1 MRLPETVAEFKTSD
15 DRLVVLRALRKTDLD
30 AVVRFANT
38 LVREKKTNRELGVV
52 SFDKRLTRKEER
64 NFLRVITEGV
74 RKGEVVSLGAFAEAK
89 MVGHCD
95 VRRRKSGDFRHA
107 GTLGMVILQGY
118 RGVGIG
124 ERLMIEVLRQ
134 ALRKGI
140 WLVELTVFATNE
152 KAIHLYE
159 KGGFRKV
166 GVVPNKFLRDG
177 RHVDEVV
184 MYADLRGSDKSDST
198 VRGRT

>member
-1 MRLPETVAEFKTSD
+1 MRPPGAVAEFRTSD
-15 DRLVVLRALRKTDLD
+15 DRLVILRALRKTDLD

-52 SFDKRLTRKEER
+52 SFDKRLTRKDER
-64 NFLRVITEGV
+64 DFLKVRVEGA

-95 VRRRKSGDFRHA
+95 VRRWKPGDLRHA
-107 GTLGMVILQGY
+107 GTLGIVILQGY

-124 ERLMIEVLRQ
+124 ERLMTEVLRQ

-140 WLVELTVFATNE
+140 WLVELTVFAINE

-159 KGGFRKV
+159 KVGFRKV

-177 RHVDEVV
+177 RHLDEVV
-184 MYADLRGSDKSDST
+184 MYSDLRGSDKSDST
-198 VRGRT
+198 ARGRT